1 MIGIDNLNKNNSRI
15 IWENHNGRKK
25 LYTITSVSKNQYRDW
40 GPFDSKLSAAL
51 FNGLEIFPFKPSSK
65 IFYSNDSSDTTL
77 SHLFDIIDSIGMIYV
92 QKSSVKIKN
101 SKNIVMIDNEKDNT
115 VDKHNGKEQFDVIY
129 LDITNNQNLEA
140 ETLKHETNLK
150 NLGFIIIIFQSV
162 SKTNDSSFKNQINN
176 IINHSALSLQLIQ
189 EVNLADFFKSNMMV
203 VLQKTEKSFSV
214 I

>member
-1 MIGIDNLNKNNSRI
+1 MDIATLIGIISGLGMIGGGIFTAAAAA
-15 IWENHNGRKK
+15 GAGTQAK
-25 LYTITSVSKNQYRDW
+25 LISKHYKLLYLDTGKIYRLL
-40 GPFDSKLSAAL
+40 G
-51 FNGLEIFPFKPSSK
+51 
-65 IFYSNDSSDTTL
+65 Y
-77 SHLFDIIDSIGMIYV
+77 Y
-92 QKSSVKIKN
+92 KIKN

>member
-25 LYTITSVSKNQYRDW
+25 LYTIPSEFKNQYRDW

>member
-1 MIGIDNLNKNNSRI
+1 LIGIDNLNKNNSRI

-25 LYTITSVSKNQYRDW
+25 LYTITSAPKNQYRDW
-40 GPFDSKLSAAL
+40 SPFDSKLSAAL

-77 SHLFDIIDSIGMIYV
+77 NHLFDIIDSIGMIYI

-101 SKNIVMIDNEKDNT
+101 SKNVVMIDNEKDNT

-140 ETLKHETNLK
+140 EMLNHETNLK
-150 NLGFIIIIFQSV
+150 NLGFAIIIFHSA

-189 EVNLADFFKSNMMV
+189 EVNLADFFKNNMMV
-203 VLQKTEKSFSV
+203 VLQKMEKSFGV

>member
-25 LYTITSVSKNQYRDW
+25 LYTITSESKNQYRDW
-40 GPFDSKLSAAL
+40 SPFDSKLSAAL

-77 SHLFDIIDSIGMIYV
+77 NHLFDIIDSIGMIYI

-101 SKNIVMIDNEKDNT
+101 SKNVVMIDNEKNNT
-115 VDKHNGKEQFDVIY
+115 VDKHNGKERFDAIY

-140 ETLKHETNLK
+140 EILDHETNLK
-150 NLGFIIIIFQSV
+150 NLGFVIIIFHSD

-189 EVNLADFFKSNMMV
+189 EVNLADFFKNNMMV
-203 VLQKTEKSFSV
+203 VLQKMEKSFG
-214 I
+214 II